1 MDGYD
6 ATTYGRAFA
15 DVYDDWFGE
24 VSDVDATVDGVLAL
38 LDEHATTAADPSRP
52 ASVAGRRVLEL
63 GVGTGRLA
71 LPLAARGAE
80 VVGID
85 ASPEMLARLA
95 EKPGADAVVARLG
108 DMADVGSLDLGPP
121 FAVAFVAFNTFF
133 NLTTRAAQVSCLR
146 GVAAQLVPGGV
157 FAVEAFV
164 PPDPGTAP
172 DAVVT
177 PRTIAADR
185 VVLTVARRDH
195 ESQTIA
201 GQHIELT
208 EAGGVRLRPWLVR
221 YAAPRELDE
230 LAAEAGLALVRRSAD
245 WRGAPFDDESTAHVS
260 VYRTAAR

>member
-1 MDGYD
+1 MEGYD
-6 ATTYGRAFA
+6 AATYGRAFA
-15 DVYDDWFGE
+15 DVYDDWYGE
-24 VSDVDATVDGVLAL
+24 VSDVGATVDGVLAL
-38 LDEHATTAADPSRP
+38 LDELAATPADGSATPR
-52 ASVAGRRVLEL
+52 VRNRRVLEL

-71 LPLAARGAE
+71 LPLAARGAT
-80 VVGID
+80 VVGVD
-85 ASPEMLARLA
+85 ASTEMLARLA
-95 EKPGADAVVARLG
+95 EKPGAESVVARLG

-121 FAVAFVAFNTFF
+121 FAVAFAAFNTFF
-133 NLTTRAAQVSCLR
+133 NLTTRAAQLSCLR
-146 GVAAQLVPGGV
+146 GVAAQLAPGGV

-208 EAGGVRLRPWLVR
+208 EAGGVKLRPWLVR

-230 LAAEAGLALVRRSAD
+230 LAAEAGLTLVRRDAD
-245 WRGAPFDDESTAHVS
+245 WRGTVFDDTSIAHVS